1 MYCPT
6 IIDNSDP
13 GKPVYKQ
20 SIHNQQLYIQCR
32 FPQWKNI
39 FVYEDGII
47 TSIRFQYGI
56 DEIIWFIT
64 EIASKSGRD
73 TLARF
78 TDPDVFLKCLNKA
91 WASTPYNGT
100 LTN

>member
-6 IIDNSDP
+6 IIDNSII

-20 SIHNQQLYIQCR
+20 SVHNQQLYIQCR
-32 FPQWKNI
+32 FPDLENI
-39 FVYEDGII
+39 FEYEDGII
-47 TSIRFQYGI
+47 TRVRFKHGI
-56 DEIIWFIT
+56 DDIIWFIT
-64 EIASKSGRD
+64 AIASKSGRD

-78 TDPDVFLKCLNKA
+78 TDPDEFLKCIKR
-91 WASTPYNGT
+91 ASTPYDGT